1 MLLDITIATIR
12 DNARDT
18 QCVQA
23 YNAPHNSRNSRSGR
37 VDDSLQTVFSEI
49 NRTLLI
55 YLSAREFIDYIT
67 RIIVEDLDG
76 FATGKRVPARILFTL
91 VPT

>member
-1 MLLDITIATIR
+1 MLLDINIATIR

-23 YNAPHNSRNSRSGR
+23 YNALHNSRSGR

-55 YLSAREFIDYIT
+55 YLSARKFIDNIA
-67 RIIVEDLDG
+67 RIIVEDLNS